1 MLSIPPERIAAII
14 VAARACEA
22 EDKELLRARR
32 ARGRVA
38 EEADEDENDG
48 VFEVSPA
55 RQRLMKLI
63 VSLRGT
69 EFTELLALTWL
80 GRGDFEPEAL
90 PEALRQ
96 ASNIISTHPAQ
107 YLANLPGLADYLE
120 SALISLGIG
129 VGN

>member
-1 MLSIPPERIAAII
+1 MLSIAPERIADII
-14 VAARACEA
+14 VAARVCEA

-32 ARGRVA
+32 THGRAA
-38 EEADEDENDG
+38 EEADEDEDG
-48 VFEVSPA
+48 AFEVSPA
-55 RQRLMKLI
+55 RESLMKLI

-96 ASNIISTHPAQ
+96 AANIISTHPAQ

-120 SALISLGIG
+120 SAIISLGIG
-129 VGN
+129 ADG

>member
-1 MLSIPPERIAAII
+1 MLSILPERIADII

-22 EDKELLRARR
+22 EEKEQLLSRHGG
-32 ARGRVA
+32 GRLM
-38 EEADEDENDG
+38 EEVDEDEDLG
-48 VFEVSPA
+48 GLEVSPA

-69 EFTELLALTWL
+69 EFTQLLALAWL
-80 GRGDFEPEAL
+80 GRGDFEPAAL

-96 ASNIISTHPAQ
+96 ASNIISTHPTQ

-129 VGN
+129 VSD